1 MRIVSG
7 TLRGRTVKAVPGKKT
22 RPTLDKV
29 KESVFN
35 ALGQYFTGGIGLDL
49 YAGSGNL
56 GIEAISRGL
65 DSCVFIDRDFLAHQV
80 IKDNIKTLNIESQ
93 CEIFKM
99 DSFKALTM
107 LSNKK
112 YQFDYVFLD
121 PPYQKQK
128 INEVLTK
135 LEDYDLLNDEATIIV
150 ECLKESELL
159 VKYKGL
165 QLEKEYIYGITK
177 ISIYKKCGDRIE

>member
-7 TLRGRTVKAVPGKKT
+7 TLGGRTIKAVPGKKT

-56 GIEAISRGL
+56 GIEAISRGV
-65 DSCVFIDRDFLAHQV
+65 DSCVFIDKDFLANQV
-80 IKDNIKTLNIESQ
+80 IKENIESLNIESKS
-93 CEIFKM
+93 EVYKM

-107 LSNKK
+107 LYNKK

-135 LEDYDLLNDEATIIV
+135 LEDCNLLKDEATIIV
-150 ECLKESELL
+150 ECLKETELL
-159 VKYKGL
+159 LNYKGIK
-165 QLEKEYIYGITK
+165 LEKEYIYGITK
-177 ISIYKKCGDRIE
+177 ITIYKKYGDRNG